1 MRTRSYLR
9 VFEIFSMNFYL
20 GRSLW
25 SRFHFSFIKNSNC
38 RSIISILY
46 HPIFAHMCCTSYS
59 IADTGFSFLHFFQQ
73 NYALRVLISKHCY
86 HSHSYLRIDG
96 RSYFQFFR
104 GENCFNLI
112 FQSCFC
118 IVLFLQP
125 RNNVRRYFMANL
137 SIILS
142 YFMSSFELPTKSASF
157 TNQLYTLNCSSS
169 ASYINR
175 TLIILFRLFNRL
187 NFLSSVD
194 RESVL
199 QSTVNI

>member
-9 VFEIFSMNFYL
+9 VFEIFSENFNL

-25 SRFHFSFIKNSNC
+25 SRFHFSFIKSSNC

-104 GENCFNLI
+104 GENYFNLI
-112 FQSCFC
+112 FHSCFC
-118 IVLFLQP
+118 IVLFLL
-125 RNNVRRYFMANL
+125 RVTH
-137 SIILS
+137 
-142 YFMSSFELPTKSASF
+142 LPT
-157 TNQLYTLNCSSS
+157 
-169 ASYINR
+169 
-175 TLIILFRLFNRL
+175 L
-187 NFLSSVD
+187 NFNLPTLYFKFPTLYFKLPTLYFTQPYTERCSP
-194 RESVL
+194 
-199 QSTVNI
+199 